1 MFINEYTM
9 TRKRYDKWSVPKFW
23 KSGPMFFIWCFIF
36 IIGTL
41 SWIYFN
47 TITVPLRWKTV
58 CAFLVFI
65 SVYRGVFFKWMHADK
80 TFRVTRGQYFNGK
93 DWTCKV
99 IIGEKNIT
107 LYINNKLNNKV
118 DWKDINRFEEAK
130 SYYKLASGD
139 QNEGVMLD
147 KVILNSLKPGCRN
160 IIRIF
165 LTDQF
170 IRHMTNRYFLQ
181 FYAIF
186 YKSEKD
192 LKHLYY
198 DSGLFLPQF

>member
-36 IIGTL
+36 ILGTL

-147 KVILNSLKPGCRN
+147 KDSFTEG
-160 IIRIF
+160 
-165 LTDQF
+165 DSEQF
-170 IRHMTNRYFLQ
+170 KTWMQEHHPDIPYGPIHP
-181 FYAIF
+181 A
-186 YKSEKD
+186 
-192 LKHLYY
+192 Y
-198 DSGLFLPQF
+198 DK